1 MREVIVRFPAP
12 ALDDVLDRLLPIVP
26 DGVREGPSLRGQIEL
41 RMTGAH
47 LPPLR
52 DIAQAVRA
60 GVGRISFQ
68 ISERAVP
75 DDWRER
81 RLADYRAHP
90 IGGRLVVRAPWAPS
104 PPEGMIDIVLEEGGA
119 FGAGTHPTTRKC
131 LELMLAMTPG
141 GSFADLGCGS
151 GVLAILAGLLGFSPL
166 TAVDVQ
172 PASVEATRV
181 NAARAGVEV
190 QVGLAD
196 LSREPAPAAASF
208 VANVPPAVHAG
219 IAASWREEPEPL
231 TGLLSGFAPDHADLV
246 AGAYAEAGFIEHER
260 HVEQG
265 WIVAEVRRPR

>member
-1 MREVIVRFPAP
+1 MREVIVRFPVY
-12 ALDDVLDRLLPIVP
+12 ALDDVLDRVLPIVP
-26 DGVREGPSLRGQIEL
+26 DGVREAPAPRGQIEL
-41 RMTGAH
+41 RMVGPH

-52 DIAQAVRA
+52 DIARAVRPA
-60 GVGRISFQ
+60 PFQ

-81 RLADYRAHP
+81 RLADYQAHP
-90 IGGRLVVRAPWAPS
+90 IGDRLVVRPPWAPS
-104 PPEGMIDIVLEEGGA
+104 PPPEMIDIVLEEGGA

-131 LELMLAMTPG
+131 LELMLGMAPE

-172 PASVEATRV
+172 PGSVEATRV

-190 QVGLAD
+190 LAAVAD
-196 LSREPAPAAASF
+196 LSREPAPPAGSF

-219 IAASWREEPEPL
+219 IARSWRDVPEPRE
-231 TGLLSGFAPDHADLV
+231 GLVSGFTEGDADGV
-246 AGAYAEAGFIEHER
+246 AADYAEAGFTER
-260 HVEQG
+260 ARHLQQG
-265 WIVAEVRRPR
+265 WVVSEVSRTR

>member
-1 MREVIVRFPAP
+1 MREVIIRFPAH
-12 ALDDVLDRLLPIVP
+12 ALDGVLDRILPIVP
-26 DGVREGPSLRGQIEL
+26 DGVREAPAPRGQIEL
-41 RMTGAH
+41 RMVGPH

-52 DIAQAVRA
+52 DIARAVRPTP
-60 GVGRISFQ
+60 FQ

-81 RLADYRAHP
+81 RLADYQARP
-90 IGGRLVVRAPWAPS
+90 IGNRLVVRPPWAPS
-104 PPEGMIDIVLEEGGA
+104 PPEGMLDIVLEEGGA

-131 LELMLAMTPG
+131 LELMLAMTPE

-172 PASVEATRV
+172 PGSVDATRL
-181 NAARAGVEV
+181 NAARAGVDV
-190 QVGLAD
+190 AAAVAD
-196 LSREPAPAAASF
+196 LSREPAPAAAAF

-219 IAASWREEPEPL
+219 IAESWRDEPEPR
-231 TGLLSGFAPDHADLV
+231 TGLLSGFAPDHADAV
-246 AGAYAEAGFIEHER
+246 ATAYAAAGFIERER

-265 WIVAEVRRPR
+265 WVVAEVSRAR